1 MTTHLSLIRRST
13 VLASIAV
20 FSSLMIAGCA
30 QTEEAE
36 PASSET
42 SSGLQQVEGRAVSA
56 SDTELV
62 LRTADSE
69 YTFSIKPED
78 LAAVDPG
85 HINSHIGVETL
96 GFRVFYRNEGGVDYV
111 VSVQEIKGSTL
122 GFD

>member
-1 MTTHLSLIRRST
+1 MTSHSLARRSSL
-13 VLASIAV
+13 LASVAV
-20 FSSLMIAGCA
+20 FSSLVITGCA
-30 QTEEAE
+30 QTEVAE
-36 PASSET
+36 PTSSGV

-78 LAAVDPG
+78 LAAIDPA

>member
-1 MTTHLSLIRRST
+1 MTSLLSFVRRST
-13 VLASIAV
+13 LLASVAV
-20 FSSLMIAGCA
+20 FSSLAITGCA
-30 QTEEAE
+30 QPEEAA
-36 PASSET
+36 PAASEV
-42 SSGLQQVEGRAVSA
+42 SAGLEQVEGRAVSA

-62 LRTADSE
+62 LRTADLE

-78 LAAVDPG
+78 LEAVDPE

-96 GFRVFYRNEGGVDYV
+96 GFRVFFRNESGIDYV